1 MRELIAGPD
10 LGGERSEGEPSHH
23 AKDGAPLGV
32 GRRIQE
38 EAGDA
43 PRRVRHEQFLGLNHV
58 GDVLLQRAHGRRDQ
72 VTREPDQLGREHLL
86 LVEPLSP
93 TIVQPADG
101 QPFEQERARS
111 SRRAPRAAE
120 TIGRVVPAP
129 RHRIDAVDPLVD
141 VVDAIRRGVRFLSG
155 TEGEGVLSTSVLC
168 SRFHGFRS
176 YIPVWFAPAITDGW
190 AACMSMAL
198 APPNKTVTSR
208 CTCQETLR
216 GPKYPSSRSIR
227 QG

>member
-1 MRELIAGPD
+1 MGI
-10 LGGERSEGEPSHH
+10 
-23 AKDGAPLGV
+23 

-38 EAGDA
+38 EASDA
-43 PRRVRHEQFLGLNHV
+43 PRRVRHEQFLGPNHV

-72 VTREPDQLGREHLL
+72 VSREPNQLGREHLL

-101 QPFEQERARS
+101 QPFEQERALDQAGVHPEQQ
-111 SRRAPRAAE
+111 RR
-120 TIGRVVPAP
+120 IGRVVPAP

-141 VVDAIRRGVRFLSG
+141 VVDAIRRVYVR
-155 TEGEGVLSTSVLC
+155 TSVRC
-168 SRFHGFRS
+168 RRFHGFRS